1 MITGMVSKN
10 TLLEDI
16 AAEIGYTAT
25 STLCGWFGGRYVFV
39 PATPS
44 PEHKIAKV
52 IGVPAF
58 SRLSRSFG
66 GETLFIPKDQAQR
79 RARRHRIVFDML
91 LRGDNSTHIGG
102 RVNISNMQV
111 RNIRRILEADG
122 LLPMILT
129 TPVER
134 NGAD

>member
-1 MITGMVSKN
+1 MVSKN

-44 PEHKIAKV
+44 PEHKIARV
-52 IGVPAF
+52 IGPSAF
-58 SRLSRSFG
+58 RRLSAAFG
-66 GETLFIPKDQAQR
+66 GVTLFIPKDQAQR
-79 RARRHRIVFDML
+79 RARRNRIIFDMIV
-91 LRGDNSTHIGG
+91 RGSNAN
-102 RVNISNMQV
+102 NISTRIQISKMQV
-111 RNIRRILEADG
+111 HNIRRDLEDG
-122 LLPMILT
+122 GILPMILT

-134 NGAD
+134 NGTD